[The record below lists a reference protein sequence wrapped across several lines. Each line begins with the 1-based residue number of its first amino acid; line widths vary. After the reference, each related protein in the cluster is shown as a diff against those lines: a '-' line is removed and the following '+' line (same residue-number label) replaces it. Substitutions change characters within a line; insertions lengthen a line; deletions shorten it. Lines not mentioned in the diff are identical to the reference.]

1 MQSFQYDGRIS
12 YRKQD
17 RQRPKLNEEN
27 INVNMKRKELQ
38 VKQFYESPVCEV
50 LALGSSMGILAASP
64 QPEAGFEVDP
74 WETTEPENPGGTSE
88 GQEELPDWLKP

>member
-1 MQSFQYDGRIS
+1 MQSFQFYGRMN

>member
-1 MQSFQYDGRIS
+1 MN

-50 LALGSSMGILAASP
+50 LALGSSMGILASP

>member
-1 MQSFQYDGRIS
+1 MKSFQFYGRMN